1 MMAQP
6 EQTAARDAAIDQIL
20 PHVARHGWSRA
31 ALRSAGCEAGDVLFA
46 GGPAD
51 LVEAYID
58 LMDRRMVAAAAALPA
73 EPRLTRR
80 VRALIQCRLELA
92 RDNKPAVRRA
102 VSMLAQPQHA
112 ALAARCLARTV
123 DVIWHAAGDTSA
135 DFSWY
140 TKRAILA
147 GVYSSTLLFWMNQS
161 TDEAAALGFLDRRLA
176 AIGRISKFRSRI
188 ESLLRRE
195 AA

>member
-1 MMAQP
+1 MITQP
-6 EQTAARDAAIDQIL
+6 ERSAARDAAIDQIL
-20 PHVARHGWSRA
+20 PYVARHGWSRA
-31 ALRSAGCEAGDVLFA
+31 APSAAGEVLFP
-46 GGPAD
+46 GGAAD

-58 LMDRRMVAAAAALPA
+58 LMDRRMVAAGAALPA

-102 VSMLAQPQHA
+102 AFLLAQPRHA
-112 ALAARCLARTV
+112 ALAARCMARTV
-123 DVIWHAAGDTSA
+123 DAIWHAAGDTSA

-140 TKRAILA
+140 TKRATLA
-147 GVYSSTLLFWMNQS
+147 GVYGATLLFWMNDA
-161 TDEAAALGFLDRRLA
+161 TDDAAALAFLDRRLA
-176 AIGRISKFRSRI
+176 GVGRIARFRGRI
-188 ESLLRRE
+188 ESVLRGK

>member
-1 MMAQP
+1 MITQP
-6 EQTAARDAAIDQIL
+6 ERSAARDAAIDQIL

-31 ALRSAGCEAGDVLFA
+31 ALRSAACTAGEVLFP
-46 GGPAD
+46 GGAAD

-102 VSMLAQPQHA
+102 AFLLAQPRHA
-112 ALAARCLARTV
+112 ALAARCMARTV
-123 DVIWHAAGDTSA
+123 DAIWHAAGDTSA

-140 TKRAILA
+140 TKRATLA
-147 GVYSSTLLFWMNQS
+147 GVYGATLLFWMNDT
-161 TDEAAALGFLDRRLA
+161 TDDAAALAFLDRRLA
-176 AIGRISKFRSRI
+176 GVGRIARFRGRI
-188 ESLLRRE
+188 ESVLRGK